1 MGAGNQFWSSNLLD
15 PKRSFRWIL
24 VLGPTQLPSFVI
36 KSTAKPGF
44 TITNVTHNYISH
56 AFNFPGRIT
65 WEPLEVTLVDPV
77 YPDASATLVKI
88 LQASGY
94 TVPGDPAMS
103 EYSFSKKQAT
113 DALGNPTIMQLD
125 ANSNPIDQW
134 TLRNAWIENVKFGSL
149 DYTTEDMVNVTLSF
163 RYDWA
168 EYSGSPATEGA
179 ELVRI
184 MEQGMPQKLTMENY
198 QKEFDPTAGDLTV

>member
-1 MGAGNQFWSSNLLD
+1 MGEQFWSSNLLD
-15 PKRSFRWIL
+15 PKRSFRWVLI
-24 VLGPTQLPSFVI
+24 LGPRQLPTYVI

-44 TITNVTHNYISH
+44 TISNVAHNYISH

-65 WEPLEVTLVDPV
+65 WDALEVTLVDPV

-94 TVPGDPAMS
+94 AVPGEPETS
-103 EYSFSKKQAT
+103 NISFSKKQAT
-113 DALGNPTIMQLD
+113 NALGNPTIQQLD
-125 ANSNPIDQW
+125 AKGKPVDQW

-149 DYTTEDMVNVTLSF
+149 DYGTEDMVNVTLSF

-168 EYSGSPATEGA
+168 EYAGAPPNEGA
-179 ELVRI
+179 DIINI
-184 MEQGMPQKLTMENY
+184 MEQGMGQSTTITDY